1 MSDAL
6 FVYGSLRSEFDNPH
20 ARGLRE
26 KADLLGRA
34 TVRGSIFLVG
44 QYPGFKSEPDGVVHG
59 EVYKLRDPE
68 STLAALDAYEGPEYP
83 RTVISTSIPDV
94 SAWIY
99 IYPGSVRADQRIL
112 SGDFLAQ

>member
-1 MSDAL
+1 MVDAL

-20 ARGLRE
+20 ARGLRAN
-26 KADLLGRA
+26 ADLLGRA

-44 QYPGFKSEPDGVVHG
+44 EYPGFRGEFEGVVHG
-59 EVYKLRDPE
+59 EVYRLRDPE

-83 RTVISTSIPDV
+83 RIVVETSIPGV

-99 IYPGSVRADQRIL
+99 IYPGEVREDQRIL
-112 SGDFLAQ
+112 SGDFLAR